1 MLHSSSFRQLRN
13 PEFIQQGKDLAL
25 VIATTN
31 PTNLLVKKQYDAFNT
46 KVLALDDG
54 FKLSQ
59 KNPLTQILLE
69 IDAKRDDI
77 FMGMCFIMDG
87 HFKSWLPDIKAHAK
101 LLIDSVAV
109 YGRDLVDAN
118 YQAETASL
126 NSLINKWETTPNLAA
141 AITALNLTAW
151 QAELKATNTLYATTY
166 TDRAVADGSTD
177 ALPKMKTLRADVIAA
192 WAKFQ
197 KVLVGKMEEYEDDAV
212 KAPLYIA
219 LENSINGVL
228 DKYNLLLTQRQA
240 KTATSASP
248 TPVTGN

>member
-1 MLHSSSFRQLRN
+1 MLHTSFFRQLRN

-25 VIATTN
+25 VIATAN
-31 PTNLLVKKQYDAFNT
+31 PTTLLVQKQYDAFNT
-46 KVLALDDG
+46 NVLALDDA

-59 KNPLTQILLE
+59 KNPLTQTLLE

-101 LLIDSVAV
+101 LLIDSVDV
-109 YGRDLVDAN
+109 YGRQIVNAN

-126 NSLINKWETTPNLAA
+126 NSLIDKWENTPNLTA

-151 QAELKATNTLYATTY
+151 KNELKTTNTLYATTY
-166 TDRAVADGSTD
+166 TDRAVADGNTD
-177 ALPKMKTLRADVIAA
+177 ALPKIKTLRADVIAA

-197 KVLVGKMEEYEDDAV
+197 KVLIGKIAEYEDDAV
-212 KAPLYIA
+212 KSPLYTA

-240 KTATSASP
+240 KATTTTP
-248 TPVTGN
+248 TTPPKA